1 MQPVELSIVVLA
13 WDQLPYTTACVDSLR
28 ANTDVSYELIIVDNG
43 SAPEAAAYAAEAAD
57 ISVLNPTNRG
67 FAVGMNQGLGEATG
81 RFVAFVNNDTVFPE
95 QWASTVLS
103 NFEDP
108 TVGLVAPAVTAA
120 GNPVT
125 VRAQVGEHSS
135 ALTPFA
141 ELPSGVVYVL
151 PSHLIREVGGWNEGY
166 PVASAEDLDL
176 VFTIWTND
184 LNIVL
189 DERVLVQHVSQG
201 TVKSKLPNRGS
212 LYRANLNRFLDRWSG
227 PDEIVRVAECGQTAH
242 DRNRVAARAA
252 AVWLGRLID
261 ERDVSKQLRSELHA
275 PAPTKKKWFR
285 VNPLN

>member
-43 SAPEAAAYAAEAAD
+43 SAPEAAAYATEAAD
-57 ISVLNPTNRG
+57 ISVLNPSNRG
-67 FAVGMNQGLGEATG
+67 FAVGMNQGLAKAGG
-81 RFVAFVNNDTVFPE
+81 WFVAFVNNDTVFPE
-95 QWASTVLS
+95 RWASTVLS

-125 VRAQVGEHSS
+125 VRVEIGDQSS

-151 PSHLIREVGGWNEGY
+151 PTDLIREVGGWNEDY

-176 VFTIWTND
+176 AFTVWTND
-184 LNIVL
+184 LKIVL

-201 TVKSKLPNRGS
+201 TVKSKLPNRGT

-227 PDEIVRVAECGQTAH
+227 PDEIVRVAGCDQTAH
-242 DRNRVAARAA
+242 ERNRAAGRAA

-261 ERDVSKQLRSELHA
+261 ERAVSKELRSQLDA
-275 PAPTKKKWFR
+275 PAPTKKKRFGR
-285 VNPLN
+285 